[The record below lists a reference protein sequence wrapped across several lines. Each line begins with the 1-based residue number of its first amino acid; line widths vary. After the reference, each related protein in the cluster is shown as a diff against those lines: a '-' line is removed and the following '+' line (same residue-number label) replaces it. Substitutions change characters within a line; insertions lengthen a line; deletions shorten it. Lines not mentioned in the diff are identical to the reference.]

1 MDNQYEE
8 YFPGKDSEIYGKLYD
23 QYPGKFFSKL
33 YMEFDLRVD
42 TIEIYDLR
50 LHGFTM
56 TLRFTPWP
64 PPAGDISGDNVK
76 IMNDGSMK
84 ILIVEDEP
92 KVASFIKNGL
102 EENNY
107 EAEAQ
112 LTTDLLAENLAREN
126 DFNLY
131 ILDLI
136 IPGIGGL
143 ELCKRLKKLNPNIPV
158 LMLTA
163 LGTTD
168 DKINGFDAGADDYL
182 VKPFEFRELLARVK
196 VLVKKSG
203 LPNAQV
209 NKLVQE
215 DLELDLDRKLARR
228 GNKNIELTAKEFT
241 LLEYFMRNRGRVL
254 SRNDIAEK
262 VWDVSFDFGSN
273 IVDVYVNFLRKK
285 IDKGFDN
292 KLIHTKVGFG
302 YVFGEA

>member
-1 MDNQYEE
+1 M
-8 YFPGKDSEIYGKLYD
+8 
-23 QYPGKFFSKL
+23 
-33 YMEFDLRVD
+33 R
-42 TIEIYDLR
+42 
-50 LHGFTM
+50 
-56 TLRFTPWP
+56 
-64 PPAGDISGDNVK
+64 
-76 IMNDGSMK
+76 

-92 KVASFIKNGL
+92 KVASFIKKGL

-107 EAEAQ
+107 EAE
-112 LTTDLLAENLAREN
+112 TTYDGLLAENLAREN
-126 DFNLY
+126 DYNLY
-131 ILDLI
+131 ILDII

-168 DKINGFDAGADDYL
+168 DKISGFDAGADDYL

-203 LPNAQV
+203 LPNVQV
-209 NKLVQE
+209 NKLVHE
-215 DLELDLDRKLARR
+215 DLELDLDSKLARR
-228 GNKNIELTAKEFT
+228 GNATIELTAKEFT
-241 LLEYFMRNRGRVL
+241 LLEYFMRNKGRVL

-285 IDKGFDN
+285 IDKGFNN

-302 YVFGEA
+302 YVFGEV